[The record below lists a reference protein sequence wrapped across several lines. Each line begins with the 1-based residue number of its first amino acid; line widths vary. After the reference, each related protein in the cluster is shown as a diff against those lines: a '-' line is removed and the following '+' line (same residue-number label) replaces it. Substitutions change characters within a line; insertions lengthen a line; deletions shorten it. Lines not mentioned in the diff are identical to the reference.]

1 GGAGLRRQPGAA
13 DRLPG
18 RQRELVQAVV
28 AVAGVRGRVAAG
40 LALRERGPH
49 VTRDGATAA
58 TAAAGAAGAAARG
71 RGGRALRGAV
81 LDDAVLGLTG
91 HLDADELAGGHL
103 AVHGVLEVGVGA
115 RTLATLVDDA
125 ALALVEVVG
134 TALDG
139 LER

>member
-1 GGAGLRRQPGAA
+1 PGAA

-58 TAAAGAAGAAARG
+58 AGAAGAAGAAACGRG
-71 RGGRALRGAV
+71 PRRGGRALRGAV